1 MKCEFCPAAWEDRS
15 YEGECN
21 DCGCRI
27 MGHDMVGD
35 DCSLSLKEVNRR
47 LDQLEDYHNG
57 KIERPQ
63 WVTNRFIRELDA
75 CNSMFGLDLGLP
87 AYPPKKTNNS
97 LYKSIYGRIDITYSE
112 YSAYRQGY
120 EDAKKGLEENPYKH
134 YDRQPEKKKAENAVY
149 IVDKLK
155 SDIKK
160 MRKELLSSEGNQDYI
175 TGFVSAL
182 SNIEGAIAMYEEGVM
197 K

>member
-63 WVTNRFIRELDA
+63 WVVNRFVRELDA
-75 CNSMFGLDLGLP
+75 CNSMFSLDLGLP

-120 EDAKKGLEENPYKH
+120 EDAKNGEEKNPYKH
-134 YDRQPEKKKAENAVY
+134 YDRKPEKIRVRPLETTSWETKTYDQGGVPDEWWKCKKCGY
-149 IVDKLK
+149 SLGMPTI
-155 SDIKK
+155 
-160 MRKELLSSEGNQDYI
+160 MRRWQYCPNCGREVE
-175 TGFVSAL
+175 
-182 SNIEGAIAMYEEGVM
+182 
-197 K
+197 

>member
-1 MKCEFCPAAWEDRS
+1 MKNCEYCPAGWEDRS
-15 YEGECN
+15 FEGECN
-21 DCGCRI
+21 DCGCLI
-27 MGHDMVGD
+27 MGRDVDG
-35 DCSLSLKEVNRR
+35 CNLSLKEINKR

-63 WVTNRFIRELDA
+63 WVVNRFMRELDD
-75 CNSMFGLDLGLP
+75 CYSMYQLDLALP
-87 AYPPKKTNNS
+87 SYPPKKTHDN
-97 LYKSIYGRIDITYSE
+97 LYQHMYGRIDVTYSE

-120 EDAKKGLEENPYKH
+120 EDAKNGEEENPYKH
-134 YDRQPEKKKAENAVY
+134 FDRKPEKKKAENAAY

>member
-1 MKCEFCPAAWEDRS
+1 MKCENCPAAWEDRS

-35 DCSLSLKEVNRR
+35 DCSLSLKEVNKR

-63 WVTNRFIRELDA
+63 WVVNRFIRELDA

-97 LYKSIYGRIDITYSE
+97 LYKSIYGRIDVTYSE

-134 YDRQPEKKKAENAVY
+134 YDRQPEKIRVRPLETTSWETETYDQGGVPDEWWKCKKCGY
-149 IVDKLK
+149 SLGIPPIV
-155 SDIKK
+155 
-160 MRKELLSSEGNQDYI
+160 RRWRYCPNCGREVE
-175 TGFVSAL
+175 
-182 SNIEGAIAMYEEGVM
+182 
-197 K
+197 